1 MTILN
6 SFGDW
11 MFYRL
16 IANAFHITLDQAYWR
31 TNIAM
36 LIIVVLTVMGYVL
49 VEYKH

>member
-6 SFGDW
+6 SFDDW
-11 MFYRL
+11 MMYRL

-36 LIIVVLTVMGYVL
+36 LIVVALVVLIYVL